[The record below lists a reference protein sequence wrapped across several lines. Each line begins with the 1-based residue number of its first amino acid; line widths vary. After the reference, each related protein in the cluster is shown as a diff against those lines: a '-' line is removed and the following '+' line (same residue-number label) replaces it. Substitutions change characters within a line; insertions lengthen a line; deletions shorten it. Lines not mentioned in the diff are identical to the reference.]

1 MSATVTGDDL
11 YRTDSAARSSRIAF
25 GALLLRDLWVLRKN
39 LRAFIPRTIVQPL
52 LLCFVFLYVFP
63 TIGTGV
69 GGGRGGAS
77 ESDFATI
84 LVAGVI
90 GLSIMFQGIQA
101 VALPM
106 VQEFGYTKEIEDRVL
121 APLPVVLVAL
131 EKVVFGAL
139 QGLLAAAIV
148 FPIAAVVHASSI
160 HINLQV
166 HWLTLVTLI
175 PLACI
180 TCSALGLT
188 FGTIFD
194 PRNVPLHVR
203 DHHPAADVSGRHVL
217 RVDDARAGQGGGPT
231 VAAVRGADQP
241 AGLHQRGIAR
251 GADLVQPHVAVGRLP
266 GVGRVQRAL
275 PVGRHAELHPPG
287 DQLVR
292 REQCR

>member
-1 MSATVTGDDL
+1 
-11 YRTDSAARSSRIAF
+11 
-25 GALLLRDLWVLRKN
+25 
-39 LRAFIPRTIVQPL
+39 
-52 LLCFVFLYVFP
+52 
-63 TIGTGV
+63 
-69 GGGRGGAS
+69 
-77 ESDFATI
+77 
-84 LVAGVI
+84 
-90 GLSIMFQGIQA
+90 

-194 PRNVPLHVR
+194 PRNVPLMFGIVILPLTFLGGTYYAWTTLEPVKAEGLSWLQYLVLINPLVYINEGSRAALTSSNHMTLWAVY
-203 DHHPAADVSGRHVL
+203 PALVGFSALFLWVGTRNFTR
-217 RVDDARAGQGGGPT
+217 RV
-231 VAAVRGADQP
+231 
-241 AGLHQRGIAR
+241 IS
-251 GADLVQPHVAVGRLP
+251 
-266 GVGRVQRAL
+266 
-275 PVGRHAELHPPG
+275 
-287 DQLVR
+287 
-292 REQCR
+292 